1 MNDLIRKWHEREID
15 FYAPQ
20 FNSRKEAEDFFEF
33 VRSHNSETDTPMQM
47 LHQVYNF
54 VTLAVDIE
62 KIRPARDGLRLV
74 FVKTCLEA
82 LAVLSGYKKTDFYK
96 MFSGFFSDE
105 GKTYILANF
114 KLTSFNIEVS
124 GHTFDTHADLTMDN
138 VLDIIKIVRD
148 KTVHDGNYWCF
159 QMFAQDDDSTWFSQL
174 ETDKEVQS
182 IHTTSGT
189 VQYHFSTT
197 LQFDKFIY
205 YFTEA
210 CIAFIKHYISTNR
223 TH

>member
-1 MNDLIRKWHEREID
+1 MNDLIREWHEREID

-20 FNSRKEAEDFFEF
+20 FSSRKEAEDFYEF

-54 VTLAVDIE
+54 VTLAIDIE

-82 LAVLSGYKKTDFYK
+82 LAVLSGYKKPDFYK
-96 MFSGFFSDE
+96 MFSSFFSDE
-105 GKTYILANF
+105 GKDYILSNF
-114 KLTSFNIEVS
+114 KLISFSIEVS
-124 GHTFDTHADLTMDN
+124 GHTVDTHADLTIDN

-148 KTVHDGNYWCF
+148 KTVHDCDYWSF

-174 ETDKEVQS
+174 DTDKKVQS
-182 IHTTSGT
+182 LHNTNGT

-197 LQFDKFIY
+197 LQFNKFIY
-205 YFTEA
+205 YFMEA
-210 CIAFIKHYISTNR
+210 CIAFIKHYISTNC